1 MKLYLYISDTAD
13 FVEGKF
19 DYAFSVYAEK
29 YDWLKRP
36 YVGEFEMDIS
46 KIDVNEL
53 TQKVIADI
61 EEEENKQ
68 RAEDQIKMDM
78 LATKKAN
85 LLAIT
90 HEA

>member
-1 MKLYLYISDTAD
+1 MKLHLYISDTAD

-36 YVGEFEMDIS
+36 YVGSFEMDIS
-46 KIDVNEL
+46 KVDVGEL

-61 EEEENKQ
+61 EAEEDKQ
-68 RAEDQIKMDM
+68 RAEYQIKMDM

-85 LLAIT
+85 LLSIT
-90 HEA
+90 HDS